1 MFTFLKKYTR
11 WISLAM
17 AVLLLTASV
26 LQGGLVYA
34 AASDTVAGWTFSG
47 TGTASSFTATSGSA
61 TNVSNAKLTI
71 SGGRS
76 GTYSGSTIYTA
87 GWNVADGYWQAQLN
101 TQGYTGLN
109 VAFKSYGT
117 GTGPKDFKLQYS
129 LDGTSFEDVPNATFV
144 QETSS
149 ASNTFTLPSSVDN
162 KANVY
167 IRWLNYTTTSIN
179 DGTIGNT
186 GTSRMADIVFTG
198 VPSDNQGGG
207 GTPDP
212 SKTASPD
219 VGKITF
225 QEDYTTVRGVTG
237 AVYGSATVK
246 AYLPDQTPAGTTT
259 AQPDGSFQLG
269 ITNPGL
275 STAVKLT
282 AAVSGKDESD
292 AVSVSIA
299 KSTKPDASKMTFTS
313 ATTITGAVGSVA
325 NQAKVS
331 AYFDDNSLAGTSTAG
346 ADGSFTITFTN
357 PSNKTSVGVTSKETG
372 KLESD
377 KTTLNLSAPS
387 GNYKPG
393 DIVFSQ
399 IYVNGGNSGAF
410 YNTKF
415 FELYNTTNQDIQFNN
430 QWALIYTAASGASF
444 GTGTKLTGTI
454 KAHGYYLVAG
464 ASGATGSSLPV
475 TPDQTMTLKPSGS
488 TGGIL
493 ALANSVTGLT
503 SQDDAKAIDIIA
515 FGNGTNTNFTTKTDH
530 WGLPFFSSSIGGGT
544 LLRKTDAGSDPKGV
558 IGLGNGFFSKDPSN
572 DFILN
577 VPSNPN
583 NPEDIAVR
591 SSKSMIQPDAAKISF
606 ANASGSASVTGAA
619 GSVPASSTVQ
629 AYTETGGV
637 VTSAGQATAAADGS
651 FALSFSDSGN
661 HTSVYVTHTD
671 KAHPVSKESA
681 YTRVDTAAN
690 PSAVVPIGQ
699 LRNNDANG
707 MLLNIGYTT
716 TIEGTVTA
724 ANKANGTMKASFYIQ
739 DATGG
744 IQIIDKQAPSAAITV
759 GNKVKISGKLL
770 FTAGMTQF
778 VPTAITDEGA
788 NGTPTAPVIALD
800 ALSSYGTAEPLEGT
814 LVSIKGKVTNIPSTG
829 PDYNVTIA
837 DDAGN
842 TAIVKISGASGIDVN
857 SVSLGDTYAFTG
869 IVGQSKAGSPY
880 TSGYYIEPRNDA
892 DIKGELQFQHEP
904 MTKGYSGI
912 DIPVKAA
919 AKYADSVTLFYKNDG
934 ETSFASLPMV
944 TTDKLNY
951 NAKIPKQYVTA
962 TKMYYYIEAAS
973 AGQATQNS
981 GSAVA
986 PHSMDIVADTDGP
999 SYSNQLPLPMDSIE
1013 TFHPVVSVDLEDPN
1027 GVDAN
1032 SLTLDIDGKD
1042 FTQAATKTET
1052 QMKLV
1057 MTSADDLAVG
1067 NHTVNVSAKDKLGN
1081 LSTASWTFQIVP
1093 RFTGGNHY
1101 RGTTH
1106 NHTQISHDAKGT
1118 PEAALQAAQA
1128 YGYDYFAFS
1137 DHSHDIDSSKVGTDT
1152 VDHNGM
1158 PERTGGSDWQLT
1170 KDLAKQYTKDGNFVV
1185 FPAFEMTSTTWG
1197 HSNVFGTS
1205 NFIDRV
1211 QSGGKYQNL
1220 QNYYAWTL
1228 TYDNIVAQFN
1238 HPAMSANAFDN
1249 FIPYDKNVDRLFT
1262 MLEVGNGSGNYSYVN
1277 TESKFFSALDLGWH
1291 VAPTYG
1297 EDNHDASWGQTKKR
1311 TVIVSK
1317 DLTQDS
1323 LLDAMRKMH
1332 VYFSEDPNFQ
1342 LDMLAN
1348 GYYMGA
1354 TVDSKVL
1361 SFDVKGSD
1369 PVLETKSDLKYNYLT
1384 TASNDNI
1391 AKVELI
1397 TNGGRVIDSY
1407 TPTTDNTSFSWK
1419 PSVSVLGGQQWFV
1432 VRVTQKDGD
1441 RIYSAPIWSQ
1451 ADPLAVKVSD
1461 LSIVEGAAV
1470 AGIPVTLKAGI
1481 SNLGTI
1487 NLTNLTAHFYYD
1499 SIDSTHFIGDSTIAT
1514 LGSNKNADATVSWQ
1528 NPVAGEHKL
1537 IVVLE
1542 AGDGNNLGD
1551 NKYEQ
1556 PITVKAPLGIT
1567 VMIDATHKNE
1577 NTTSD
1582 TGTYANNLTDFTL
1595 NLRKQGYTVV
1605 ENKAAIT
1612 DQLLSNVG
1620 VLMVTHPSSAYS
1632 DNEIAALKRF
1642 VDRGGSLLLTEKSNF
1657 GGTPQNLNSL
1667 LSGIGS
1673 SILVNNDGVF
1683 DETAEGNFW
1692 SAPLNSN
1699 FSVRL
1704 HLRPVSNGLTDF
1716 ISLLDYYSGPS
1727 LAAND
1732 GAGNKVPLTDSSTV
1746 TILARGNESTFQ
1758 DSPQVKADT
1767 VSYNVYTANGKNGPA
1782 LTNVTGGSAIPLV
1795 ASEQLGSGRILVA
1808 GMNIFNDKQMTQN
1821 DGPTNNMPLSINAV
1835 NWLAHIEPKVI
1846 PMSDARKL
1854 PEGAN
1859 VVVQGKVTTTAFY
1872 DSAYIQDDT
1881 GGIVAFGEVPAGS
1894 LQLGDTVRV
1903 YGHIGVFEN
1912 DKEVIFDKFTNSV
1925 VKLSSGPAVQPKK
1938 VSTKESVSDA
1948 YQGQL
1953 VQVEGDIVS
1962 MPDDSTFI
1970 LNDGSGNV
1978 TVFVDGYIVNQSGV
1992 PVPSVHVG
2000 DKLQAVGLSGK
2011 YSQGDRIRVRDT
2023 RELKVTDS
2031 QPVTSVTGVALNKT
2045 AMSLNVNGTEQ
2056 LTATVQ
2062 PTDATDKTVAWTS
2075 SNSAVATVT
2084 ANGLVTAVGAG
2095 TATITVTTTD
2105 GHFTATA
2112 EVAVTA
2118 PSTNVSVTGVALD
2131 KTALSLNVNGT
2142 EQLTATVQP
2151 ADATDK
2157 SVAWTSSNP
2166 AVATVTANG
2175 LVTAVGAGTATITV
2189 TTTDGHFAATAEV
2202 TVTAPNT
2209 NVSVTGITLEQPA
2222 VSVRIFGT
2230 VSLTATVQPAEA
2242 TNKAVV
2248 WTSSDESI
2256 VKVDANGVVTAI
2268 GLGVATITAAT
2279 VDGNFTATS
2288 NVTVFSSSSGSSS
2301 HGGSGSSGSGS
2312 GSGGSTGGNNSDTHS
2327 VAVTA
2332 EQLTSSGSG
2341 PVNVQVPANATEVK
2355 LPSNTAE
2362 LIGQKPLEIKSD
2374 RVTLS
2379 VPSELLKQLVSKLT
2393 ADEQKDSSISLKM
2406 VPLNDADAKQ
2416 IIDKGQNAAHADLK
2430 LNGNVYEFQLS
2441 IVTASGKTV
2450 DLTKFEQPI
2459 TIQMKVDA
2467 SLNPKLAAVY
2477 YISDNGVLEYIGG
2490 SYVDGYLVA
2499 QIHHFSKYAVLEV
2512 SKLFADVPASHWA
2525 AGVIRELAAKQLV
2538 SGTSETTFEPERS
2551 VTRAEFTMLLARALK
2566 LTEKGTLTFNDVK
2579 ATDWYAEAVSMA
2591 VKAGIVQGK
2600 SVEAFDPNTSITR
2613 EEAVAMLMRAY
2624 EYKNG
2629 KASAP
2634 ASAPFKDQSRI
2645 SSWAVE
2651 SVQSAVS
2658 LNLIQGRA
2666 AGQFDP
2672 QGITTRAESAQLIY
2686 NFLNK

>member
-17 AVLLLTASV
+17 AAVLLMASV

-34 AASDTVAGWTFSG
+34 APSETVAGFTFSG
-47 TGTASSFTATSGSA
+47 TGTGNSFAATSG
-61 TNVSNAKLTI
+61 TNANVGNAKFTI
-71 SGGRS
+71 SGSRS
-76 GTYSGSTIYTA
+76 WTYSSSTIYASGWDTA
-87 GWNVADGYWQAQLN
+87 NGYWQAQLS
-101 TQGYTGLN
+101 TLGYSGLN

-129 LDGTSFEDVPNATFV
+129 LDGTSFEDISGATFV
-144 QETSS
+144 QGTSS
-149 ASNTFTLPSSVDN
+149 APNTFTLPSDVDN
-162 KANVY
+162 KANVF
-167 IRWLNYTTTSIN
+167 IRWVNYSTTSIGN
-179 DGTIGNT
+179 GTIGSGGN
-186 GTSRMADIVFTG
+186 SRMADIVFTG
-198 VPSDNQGGG
+198 VPIDNQG

-212 SKTASPD
+212 SKTANPD
-219 VGKITF
+219 ASKITF

-237 AVYGSATVK
+237 AVYGSATIK

-275 STAVKLT
+275 STTVKLT
-282 AAVSGKDESD
+282 AAASGKDESD

-299 KSTKPDASKMTFTS
+299 KSTKPDAAKMTFAN
-313 ATTITGAVGSVA
+313 ATTITGSAGSVA

-346 ADGSFTITFTN
+346 ADGSFTMTLTN
-357 PSNKTSVGVTSKETG
+357 PNNKTSVGVTSKETG

-377 KTTLNLSAPS
+377 KTTLSLSAPS

-415 FELYNTTNQDIQFNN
+415 FELYNTTNQDISFNN
-430 QWALIYTAASGASF
+430 QWALIYTSASGASF

-464 ASGATGSSLPV
+464 SSGATGSSLPV
-475 TPDQTMTLKPSGS
+475 TPDQTTTLNPSGS

-493 ALANSVTGLT
+493 ALANSTTGLT
-503 SQDDAKAIDIIA
+503 SQDDAKAIDIITY
-515 FGNGTNTNFTTKTDH
+515 GNGTNTNFTTKTDH
-530 WGLPFFSSSIGGGT
+530 WGSPFYSSSIGGGT
-544 LLRKTDAGSDPKGV
+544 LLRKTDAGSDPKGA
-558 IGLGNGFFSKDPSN
+558 IGLGNGFFSKDASN

-591 SSKSMIQPDAAKISF
+591 SSKSMVQPDAAKISF
-606 ANASGSASVTGAA
+606 TNASGSASVTGAA
-619 GSVPASSTVQ
+619 GAVPASSTVQ

-651 FALSFSDSGN
+651 FTLSFSDSGN
-661 HTSVYVTHTD
+661 HISVYLTHMD
-671 KAHPVSKESA
+671 KTQPMSKESV
-681 YTRVDTAAN
+681 YTRIDTAAN
-690 PSAVVPIGQ
+690 PSAIVPIGQ
-699 LRNNDANG
+699 LRKNDANG
-707 MLLNIGYTT
+707 MLLNIGYNT

-724 ANKANGTMKASFYIQ
+724 ANKANGTVKASFYIQ

-744 IQIIDKQAPSAAITV
+744 IQIIDKQAPAAAIPV

-770 FTAGMTQF
+770 FTAGMTQL
-778 VPTAITDEGA
+778 VPTAIADEGV
-788 NGTPTAPVIALD
+788 NGTPSAPVIALD

-814 LVSIKGKVTNIPSTG
+814 LVSVKGKVTNIPSTG

-837 DDAGN
+837 NDTGT

-857 SVSLGDTYAFTG
+857 SVSMGDTYAFTG

-919 AKYADSVTLFYKNDG
+919 AKYADSVTLFYKNEG
-934 ETSFASLPMV
+934 ETTFASLPMV

-973 AGQATQNS
+973 AGQATQSS
-981 GSAVA
+981 GSAAA

-999 SYSNQLPLPMDSIE
+999 SYLNPLPQPMDSIE
-1013 TFHPVVSVDLEDPN
+1013 TFHPVVSVDLDDPN
-1027 GVDAN
+1027 GVDVN
-1032 SLTLDIDGKD
+1032 SITLSIDGKD
-1042 FTQAATKTET
+1042 FTQAATKSET
-1052 QMKLV
+1052 QLKLV

-1067 NHTVNVSAKDKLGN
+1067 NHTVTVSAKDKLGN
-1081 LSTASWTFQIVP
+1081 LSTTSWTFQIVP

-1106 NHTQISHDAKGT
+1106 NHTQISHDAQGT
-1118 PEAALQAAQA
+1118 PVAALQAAQA

-1249 FIPYDKNVDRLFT
+1249 FIPYDKNVDKLFT
-1262 MLEVGNGSGNYSYVN
+1262 MLEVGNGSGKYSYVN
-1277 TESKFFSALDLGWH
+1277 AESKFFSALDLGWH

-1361 SFDVKGSD
+1361 NFDIKGSD
-1369 PVLETKSDLKYNYLT
+1369 PVLESKSDPKYSYLT

-1391 AKVELI
+1391 AKVELV

-1407 TPTTDNTSFSWK
+1407 TPTTDTTSFSWK
-1419 PSVSVLGGQQWFV
+1419 PSVTVLGGQQWFV

-1441 RIYSAPIWSQ
+1441 KTYSAPIWSQ

-1487 NLTNLTAHFYYD
+1487 NLTNLIAHFYYD
-1499 SIDSTHFIGDSTIAT
+1499 SIDSTHFIGDSTIAA

-1528 NPVAGEHKL
+1528 NPIAGEHKL

-1551 NKYEQ
+1551 NRFEQ
-1556 PITVKAPLGIT
+1556 AITVKAPLGIT

-1582 TGTYANNLTDFTL
+1582 TGTYANNLTDLTL

-1632 DNEIAALKRF
+1632 DNEIAVLKRF
-1642 VDRGGSLLLTEKSNF
+1642 VDRGGSLLLTEKSNY

-1683 DETAEGNFW
+1683 DETTEGNFW
-1692 SAPLNSN
+1692 SNPLNSN

-1704 HLRPVSNGLTDF
+1704 HLTPVSNGLTDF
-1716 ISLLDYYSGPS
+1716 ISLLDFYSGSS

-1732 GAGNKVPLTDSSTV
+1732 GSGNKVPLTNSSTV

-1767 VSYNVYTANGKNGPA
+1767 VSYNVFTANGKNGPA
-1782 LTNVTGGSAIPLV
+1782 LTNVTGGSSIPLV

-1821 DGPTNNMPLSINAV
+1821 DGPTNNMPFGIKAV

-1846 PMSDARKL
+1846 PVSDARKL
-1854 PEGAN
+1854 PDGAS

-1872 DSAYIQDDT
+1872 DSAYIQDGT

-1894 LQLGDTVRV
+1894 LQPGDTVRA
-1903 YGHIGVFEN
+1903 YGHISVFEN
-1912 DKEVIFDKFTNSV
+1912 DKEVIFDKFANSV
-1925 VKLSSGPAVQPKK
+1925 VKVSSGPALQPKQ

-1953 VQVEGDIVS
+1953 VQVEGKIVS
-1962 MPDDSTFI
+1962 MPDNSTFI
-1970 LNDGSGNV
+1970 LNDGSGDV

-1992 PVPSVHVG
+1992 PVPTVHVG

-2031 QPVTSVTGVALNKT
+2031 QPVTSVTGVKQDKT
-2045 AMSLNVNGTEQ
+2045 ALSLTVNGTER

-2062 PTDATDKTVAWTS
+2062 PADATDKTVAWTS
-2075 SNSAVATVT
+2075 SNAAVATVSST
-2084 ANGLVTAVGAG
+2084 GLVTAVGAG
-2095 TATITVTTTD
+2095 TAIITVTTND

-2112 EVAVTA
+2112 EV
-2118 PSTNVSVTGVALD
+2118 
-2131 KTALSLNVNGT
+2131 
-2142 EQLTATVQP
+2142 
-2151 ADATDK
+2151 
-2157 SVAWTSSNP
+2157 
-2166 AVATVTANG
+2166 
-2175 LVTAVGAGTATITV
+2175 
-2189 TTTDGHFAATAEV
+2189 
-2202 TVTAPNT
+2202 TVTAPTT

-2222 VSVRIFGT
+2222 VSVRMFGT

-2248 WTSSDESI
+2248 WTSSNEAI
-2256 VKVDANGVVTAI
+2256 AKVDANGLVTAT
-2268 GLGVATITAAT
+2268 GLGIAIIRAAT
-2279 VDGNFTATS
+2279 VDGNFTATTS
-2288 NVTVFSSSSGSSS
+2288 VTVYSSSSGSSS
-2301 HGGSGSSGSGS
+2301 HGGSGSGGSGS

-2327 VAVTA
+2327 VTVTTD
-2332 EQLTSSGSG
+2332 QLASSGSG

-2355 LPSNTAE
+2355 LPANTAE

-2374 RVTLS
+2374 RLTLS

-2393 ADEQKDSSISLKM
+2393 ADEQKDSSITLKM

-2430 LNGNVYEFQLS
+2430 LNGNVCEFQLS
-2441 IVTASGKTV
+2441 IVAAGGKTV
-2450 DLTKFEQPI
+2450 ELSKFDQPI

-2467 SLNPKLAAVY
+2467 SMNPKLAAVY
-2477 YISDNGVLEYIGG
+2477 YIFDSGVLEYIGG
-2490 SYVDGYLVA
+2490 SYVDGYMVA

-2525 AGVIRELAAKQLV
+2525 AGVIRELAAKQMV

-2566 LTEKGTLTFNDVK
+2566 LTEKGTLAFNDVK
-2579 ATDWYAEAVSMA
+2579 ATDWYAEAVAMA

-2629 KASAP
+2629 KTPAP

-2645 SSWAVE
+2645 SSWAVD

-2672 QGITTRAESAQLIY
+2672 QGITTRAESAQLIH